1 MMRHFV
7 PLACLGTA
15 LLPAGALALGW
26 RTYYYPC
33 VPVPVASC
41 PPVVYSPA
49 CPPGCEVYAPAP
61 VYTPPPARTPA
72 APTVTQEPAARP
84 EAAKPDA
91 PAAPVAPP
99 PKAPVAPM
107 PGVPRTGLD
116 APEGTPAEAVRIP
129 ATVVPFVPATPSVPL
144 AQPRPV
150 EPASAVAPV
159 PKVPAPVAE
168 PGRFPLVPRV
178 PGGEGGLPPL
188 QIVPPPAEPS
198 TSRSSPLADRP
209 AFEVVPVAGAALAAG
224 ALRSVGIFNH
234 TDRDVSLT
242 VEGETVTL
250 PKRSYVTASVP
261 RKFAWRLDAGESR
274 TTEVPAG
281 SPGVEIV
288 LRR

>member
-15 LLPAGALALGW
+15 LLPAGALAIGW
-26 RTYYYPC
+26 RTYYSPC
-33 VPVPVASC
+33 APVVSC
-41 PPVVYSPA
+41 PPVVYYPA
-49 CPPGCEVYAPAP
+49 CPPACEVYAPAP
-61 VYTPPPARTPA
+61 TYAPAPA
-72 APTVTQEPAARP
+72 APTVTQEPPARP

-91 PAAPVAPP
+91 PAAPVAPA

-107 PGVPRTGLD
+107 PGVPRTSLD
-116 APEGTPAEAVRIP
+116 TSEGTPAEAVRIP
-129 ATVVPFVPATPSVPL
+129 ATVVPLVPSVPL
-144 AQPRPV
+144 AQPRAV
-150 EPASAVAPV
+150 EPAGAVAPL
-159 PKVPAPVAE
+159 PKMPQPAAE

-188 QIVPPPAEPS
+188 RIVPPAEPS

-209 AFEVVPVAGAALAAG
+209 AFEVVPVAGVGPAAG
-224 ALRSVGIFNH
+224 ALRSVGVFNH
-234 TDRDVSLT
+234 TDRDVTLT

-261 RKFAWRLDAGESR
+261 RKFAWKLDAGAPQA
-274 TTEVPAG
+274 TEVPAG